1 MHEKSN
7 RRSRVTDVGKLVNEV
22 IASDVQAKVKF
33 DQEVSI
39 ADIGNTLTGELSG
52 VGIVECQKSY
62 RLVQVLRTL

>member
-1 MHEKSN
+1 M
-7 RRSRVTDVGKLVNEV
+7 NEV

-39 ADIGNTLTGELSG
+39 ADIGNTLTGELCG
-52 VGIVECQKSY
+52 VGKVECQKSY